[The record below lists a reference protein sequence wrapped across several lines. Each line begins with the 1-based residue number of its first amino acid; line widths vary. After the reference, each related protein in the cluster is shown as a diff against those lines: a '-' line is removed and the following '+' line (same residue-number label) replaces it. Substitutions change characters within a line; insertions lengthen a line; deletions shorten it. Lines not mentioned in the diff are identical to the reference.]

1 MKKKQINEII
11 YYEMTHK
18 WVRVGTKWYR
28 EEIPLVVP
36 PPLTPDEEKELQEE
50 ERLAKIK
57 CQQELD
63 QLDEDGLTEED
74 KWILYKEKYFGKEVN

>member
-1 MKKKQINEII
+1 MLYNGRMNKKQINEII

-36 PPLTPDEEKELQEE
+36 PPLTPEEEKQFQEE

-57 CQQELD
+57 CQQVPIINVLSLCELC
-63 QLDEDGLTEED
+63 
-74 KWILYKEKYFGKEVN
+74 